1 MKPKYTLRE
10 QIVWHL
16 QGFIILV
23 AGVVIS
29 TLIIGS
35 IVLMFI

>member
-16 QGFIILV
+16 QGFLVLV
-23 AGVVIS
+23 AGVVVI